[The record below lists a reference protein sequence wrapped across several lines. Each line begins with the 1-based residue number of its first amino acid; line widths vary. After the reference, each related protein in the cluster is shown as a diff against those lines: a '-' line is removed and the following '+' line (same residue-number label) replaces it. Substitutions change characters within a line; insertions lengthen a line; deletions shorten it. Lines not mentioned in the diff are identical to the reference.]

1 VTYGHIKISRK
12 AYATDLWWREPRIFS
27 KWEAWEDCI
36 QMAAFGAYTRQLGEI
51 PVELKR
57 GEFAASLTF
66 LSQRGRWPRD
76 PPPPPR

>member
-36 QMAAFGAYTRQLGEI
+36 QMAAFKEMTDDFGVMRLHRLN
-51 PVELKR
+51 P
-57 GEFAASLTF
+57 ASGQYEVA
-66 LSQRGRWPRD
+66 S
-76 PPPPPR
+76 